1 MSIVLCVIDNVR
13 MYESS
18 FVEKTFGT
26 LESTRLLG
34 IKNERRRAE
43 SLAGLVA
50 LRDALGDRAAGDIE
64 RDGRGRPGFAGSTE
78 IDFSISHSGKIS
90 VAALIDSPLGRIGVD
105 IERIDEKKE
114 DTHKRI
120 ADRYF
125 SKEEISAF
133 EASGDSL
140 EFYKIWTTKEARAKF
155 FGIGLA
161 EILSAERSF
170 EKNDCNEYL
179 LMHFLLTYKGES
191 YMLTVCVNREEK
203 LDFICG
209 RDMTLVPVDISK

>member
-1 MSIVLCVIDNVR
+1 MSLNLALVDNTCLR
-13 MYESS
+13 EAS
-18 FVEKTFGT
+18 FVEKTFGA
-26 LESTRLLG
+26 LESRRVLG
-34 IKNERRRAE
+34 IKNERRRYE

-50 LRDALGDRAAGDIE
+50 LREALGDRVAGDVE
-64 RDGRGRPGFAGSTE
+64 RDERGRPSFAGNTGL
-78 IDFSISHSGKIS
+78 DFSISHSGNIS
-90 VAALIDSPLGRIGVD
+90 VAALIDSPSGRVGVD

-125 SKEEISAF
+125 SKEEKIIF
-133 EASGDSL
+133 ETSGDPL
-140 EFYKIWTTKEARAKF
+140 EFYKIWTAKEARAKLL
-155 FGIGLA
+155 GLGLA